1 MYDNLTY
8 LMGLSEDELL
18 TRLVP
23 ANECHS
29 SGAIIPRGKEIF
41 DKCVKR
47 SQESLLSF
55 YKAHKGPILFTEDT
69 VMALIPILS
78 NSVPISTAV
87 IVSILILKYGIP
99 NV

>member
-18 TRLVP
+18 AMLVP

-29 SGAIIPRGKEIF
+29 PGAIVPRGKDILN
-41 DKCVKR
+41 KCIKR
-47 SQESLLSF
+47 SQESLSSF

-69 VMALIPILS
+69 VMALVPILS
-78 NSVPISTAV
+78 KSVPISTAV